1 MASKTETKLMEE
13 ITSSLS
19 YKLEELPSP
28 ESYRGWSIYKVPKRL
43 RKLNEEAYTPKLV
56 SIGPLH
62 HGQPHLN
69 SMERYKVEYCKSFLG
84 ITRISLSYLIGQ
96 AIGWEEEVREHYQ
109 DTVTFSKE
117 EFVEMFVLDGLFI
130 IMLFLKEKF
139 PEKFNYKNLIVDNQ
153 WMLRELLH
161 DMMLLENQLPSFV
174 LVRLLDMVPQG
185 FLVNITFSELT
196 HYYFRCVGNA
206 YRVPTKEIK
215 EPRIRRHLVE
225 YLQTFHLLSSKEE
238 GTLPN
243 EGQCISRCFD
253 ITLGRYFDKF
263 ECPRSATELHA
274 AGIKFVKSQ
283 DPCIL
288 KIEFHENGELRI
300 PQLKVNEWTETL
312 FRNLIAFEQC
322 DHEPEYISSYIIF
335 LDSLINTPMDVDLL
349 VKCEII
355 ENSLGDSE
363 RVSDL
368 FNNLYKET
376 ITEFS
381 IFYFADICHK
391 LNAYNKDYWHRWRAT
406 RYRWKVILKRDYFSN
421 PWSVISVIAAIVL
434 LLFAVAQTV
443 CSFMAL

>member
-19 YKLEELPSP
+19 YKLEVPSP

-84 ITRISLSYLIGQ
+84 ITRISLRYLIGQ

-185 FLVNITFSELT
+185 FLVNVTFSELT
-196 HYYFRCVGNA
+196 HYYFRLS
-206 YRVPTKEIK
+206 IS
-215 EPRIRRHLVE
+215 
-225 YLQTFHLLSSKEE
+225 SSKEE

-263 ECPRSATELHA
+263 ECPRSATELYA

-288 KIEFHENGELRI
+288 KIEFHENGELTI

-391 LNAYNKDYWHRWRAT
+391 LNAYNKDSWHRWRAT

-434 LLFAVAQTV
+434 LLFTVAQTV